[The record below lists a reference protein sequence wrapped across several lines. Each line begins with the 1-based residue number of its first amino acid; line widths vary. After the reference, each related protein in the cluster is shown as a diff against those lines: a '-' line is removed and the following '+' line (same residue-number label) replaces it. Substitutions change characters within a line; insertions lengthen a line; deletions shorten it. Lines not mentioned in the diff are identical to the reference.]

1 MREQAHFFAFFEI
14 YKIIQ
19 LNFQDFA
26 DFRVILRNFLQ
37 IFSIFAKFCRFF
49 SKFVIFCCK
58 FHGILPELREM
69 ADNVDSQ
76 VEKTWKNHPEVPKWK
91 LNLRKSPRNCR
102 HKITDRASSKHTRAN
117 NTAPVTKQATRVD
130 ELRPQWCIDEKRASS
145 VGKRGL
151 GAVDNKFP

>member
-14 YKIIQ
+14 YKINQ
-19 LNFQDFA
+19 LNFQNFA

-69 ADNVDSQ
+69 ADN
-76 VEKTWKNHPEVPKWK
+76 
-91 LNLRKSPRNCR
+91 LRIFIFLPGNCR
-102 HKITDRASSKHTRAN
+102 NLQKNPEIFCRNSGKFVSATDNFPPLLFRYLYSDCSSGDQGTGARPAAHQRGDPLTSASI
-117 NTAPVTKQATRVD
+117 V
-130 ELRPQWCIDEKRASS
+130 ASHAKS
-145 VGKRGL
+145 WS
-151 GAVDNKFP
+151 